1 MGHERKE
8 CLERFLSGSE
18 KTCNDNNKLSLTKKN
33 NNGQQQVWLK
43 GLGGSKTSSNRFM
56 RQTGDNK
63 VGNY

>member
-1 MGHERKE
+1 MKGNNAEKDSYQDLKRHEMITTRTE
-8 CLERFLSGSE
+8 
-18 KTCNDNNKLSLTKKN
+18 KN